1 MPAENRTKP
10 ALDIEQLK
18 KKHKELEKQK
28 TTAEANL
35 KTATDN
41 LEVLKE
47 QARKTYGT
55 DNLDELRAKLEEMR
69 RENDRKRTDY
79 QHHLDQIES
88 RLTEIERDYGT
99 ARIGSG
105 DRA

>member
-1 MPAENRTKP
+1 MTPSNPSKP
-10 ALDIEQLK
+10 QDIEQLRKRYTDLDRK
-18 KKHKELEKQK
+18 KAA
-28 TTAEANL
+28 AEANL

>member
-1 MPAENRTKP
+1 MTPLNPSKP
-10 ALDIEQLK
+10 QDIEQLRKRYTDLDRK
-18 KKHKELEKQK
+18 KAA
-28 TTAEANL
+28 AEANL

-88 RLTEIERDYGT
+88 RLTEIEREYDT

>member
-1 MPAENRTKP
+1 MTPSNPSKP
-10 ALDIEQLK
+10 QDIEQLRKRYTDLDRK
-18 KKHKELEKQK
+18 KAA
-28 TTAEANL
+28 AEANL

-79 QHHLDQIES
+79 QHHLDQIET
-88 RLTEIERDYGT
+88 RLSEIERDSGT
-99 ARIGSG
+99 ARIGAS
-105 DRA
+105 DRT

>member
-1 MPAENRTKP
+1 MTPSNPSKP
-10 ALDIEQLK
+10 QDIEQLRK
-18 KKHKELEKQK
+18 RYTDLDRKRAA
-28 TTAEANL
+28 AEANL

>member
-1 MPAENRTKP
+1 MTPSNPSKP
-10 ALDIEQLK
+10 QDIEQLRKRYTDLDRK
-18 KKHKELEKQK
+18 KAA
-28 TTAEANL
+28 AEANL

-69 RENDRKRTDY
+69 RENDRKRSEY
-79 QHHLDQIES
+79 QLHLDQIET
-88 RLTEIERDYGT
+88 RLGEIEREYGT
-99 ARIGSG
+99 ARIGE
-105 DRA
+105 RA